1 MTLVLIGLSH
11 KTAPVELR
19 EKLAALAPE
28 PAAAYQYLRSLAAIQ
43 EALFYATCNRVE
55 ILLASDAPET
65 AISQIRQMLVSQG
78 AAADGPNILQ
88 ALYVYREAEAVSHL
102 FQVACGLDAM
112 VMGEPQILG
121 QIKAAYRQG
130 TEQQATGPLLNRLLH
145 KTFSVAKKVRTETGI
160 GGLAVSVSYAAVE
173 LARKIF
179 GSLTDKT
186 SLLIGAGEMAEL
198 AVEHLK
204 RHGVAR
210 LVVANRTLSR
220 GLELAQR
227 LTGTA
232 VALTELPEQLER
244 ADIVISSTGAPE
256 VILYKDQVKAVMR
269 RRKQRPLFLIDIA
282 VPRDLDPA
290 INDLDNV
297 YLYNIDDLQ
306 EVIQANLGHR
316 QEEAIKAR
324 RIIDVETQKFLQWRE
339 TLAVTPTI
347 IALREKA
354 AQICQTELKKTLAQL
369 GPLSPEQQKSVEVLA
384 ESIALKLLHDPFLY
398 LKRNH
403 HPKRRS
409 QDIDLTR
416 RLFNL
421 DAESDADQQ

>member
-1 MTLVLIGLSH
+1 MTLVLIGLNH
-11 KTAPVELR
+11 RTAPVALR
-19 EKLAALAPE
+19 EKLAALAPD
-28 PAAAYQYLRSLAAIQ
+28 PAAAYQYLRSLPTVQ
-43 EALFYATCNRVE
+43 EALLYATCNRVE
-55 ILLASDAPET
+55 IIFASPEPEA
-65 AISQIRQMLVSQG
+65 AIPQVIEFLVSQG
-78 AAADGPNILQ
+78 EAADAAAIHQ
-88 ALYVYREAEAVSHL
+88 ALYVHREGAAVSHL
-102 FQVACGLDAM
+102 FQVACGLDSM

-121 QIKAAYRQG
+121 QVKAAYRQG

-145 KTFSVAKKVRTETGI
+145 KTFSVAKKVRSATGI
-160 GGLAVSVSYAAVE
+160 GGLAVSISYAAVE

-186 SLLIGAGEMAEL
+186 GLLIGAGEMAEL

-204 RHGVAR
+204 RQGVPR
-210 LVVANRTLSR
+210 LIVANRTLER
-220 GLELAQR
+220 GLELAHHFGGQ
-227 LTGTA
+227 A
-232 VALTELPEQLER
+232 VSLAELPEQLLH

-256 VILYKDQVKAVMR
+256 IILTKDQLKGVMR

-306 EVIQANLGHR
+306 GVIQANLNHR
-316 QEEAIKAR
+316 QEEAVKAR
-324 RIIDVETQKFLQWRE
+324 RIIEVETQKFLQWRE
-339 TLAVTPTI
+339 TQAVTPTI
-347 IALREKA
+347 IALVDKA
-354 AQICQTELKKTLAQL
+354 RQICQAELKKTLPQL
-369 GPLSPEQQKSVEVLA
+369 GPLTPEQQKAVEVLA
-384 ESIALKLLHDPFLY
+384 ESIAFKMLHDPFLY

-421 DAESDADQQ
+421 DPDRTEDLQ

>member
-1 MTLVLIGLSH
+1 MTLVLIGLNH
-11 KTAPVELR
+11 KTAPVALR
-19 EKLAALAPE
+19 EKLAALAPD
-28 PAAAYQYLRSLAAIQ
+28 PAAAYQYLRSLASVQ
-43 EALFYATCNRVE
+43 EALLYATCNRVE
-55 ILLASDAPET
+55 IIFATPEPEA
-65 AISQIRQMLVSQG
+65 AIPQVRDFLVSQG
-78 AAADGPNILQ
+78 EAGDAAAIQQ
-88 ALYVYREAEAVSHL
+88 ALYVHQEAAAISHL
-102 FQVACGLDAM
+102 FQVACGLDSM

-121 QIKAAYRQG
+121 QVKAAYRQG

-145 KTFSVAKKVRTETGI
+145 KTFSVAKKVRSETGI
-160 GGLAVSVSYAAVE
+160 GGMAVSISYAAVE

-179 GSLTDKT
+179 GSLADKT
-186 SLLIGAGEMAEL
+186 GLLIGAGEMAEL

-204 RHGVAR
+204 RQGVPR
-210 LVVANRTLSR
+210 LIVANRTLER
-220 GLELAQR
+220 GLELAHR
-227 LTGTA
+227 FGGRA
-232 VALTELPEQLER
+232 VSLGELPEQLLH

-256 VILYKDQVKAVMR
+256 IILTKDQLKVVMR

-306 EVIQANLGHR
+306 GVIQANLNHR
-316 QEEAIKAR
+316 QEEAVKAQ
-324 RIIDVETQKFLQWRE
+324 RIIEVETQKFLQWRE
-339 TLAVTPTI
+339 TQAVTPTI
-347 IALREKA
+347 IALVAKA
-354 AQICQTELKKTLAQL
+354 RQIYQAELKKTLPQL
-369 GPLSPEQQKSVEVLA
+369 GSLTPEQQKALEVLA

-398 LKRNH
+398 LKRHH

-421 DAESDADQQ
+421 DPDRNEDLL